1 MIGTLEEAQEIFD
14 AVGDR
19 WNLDYRAENCPE
31 GWTFLGSG
39 GTRSVYLSPSGV
51 AYKVCH
57 NYEDEETPNYNEVEH
72 YNFEVIRK
80 HHTLPGKWRV
90 PMSHIHQ
97 FNGRYK
103 RYNAKTF
110 KAEPVITRIAVLA
123 CEYVKGE
130 TFTWDDPEDMCVVF
144 AHVGLF
150 DTVRSN
156 AMKGDDGYRYIVD
169 AAEEF
174 LPVPELV

>member
-1 MIGTLEEAQEIFD
+1 MIGSLAEAQEIFD

-19 WNLDYRAENCPE
+19 WNIDYDPSACPE

-57 NYEDEETPNYNEVEH
+57 TYEDDDEPSYNDVEH
-72 YNFEVIRK
+72 YNFEIIRK
-80 HHTLPGKWRV
+80 YGKLPNRWRV
-90 PMSHIHQ
+90 PQSHIHC

-103 RYNAKTF
+103 RYNHKTF
-110 KAEPVITRIAVLA
+110 KAELGTAKITILA
-123 CEYVKGE
+123 CEYIKGVS
-130 TFTWDDPEDMCVVF
+130 FHDDPEDMDAVF
-144 AHVGLF
+144 DSVGLF

-156 AMKGDDGYRYIVD
+156 AVKGDNGYRYIVD
-169 AAEEF
+169 AAEWR
-174 LPVPELV
+174 LPVPQLV